1 MNSNMTREK
10 KRPHQCQKP
19 FGWLGRLVV
28 WNMNSRHRKLTDWG
42 LSHVSIQ
49 PRDTILDVGCG
60 GGKTVS
66 RLADIAY
73 EGKVYGLDHSDVSVS
88 MARKLN
94 AVWIDQG
101 RVEIREGTVSELP
114 FPSQMFELVTAV
126 ETHFWWPDLT
136 VGLREVR
143 RVLKPGGTVVIVA
156 EVYKGAATRTAKLVE
171 RYAPRTGI
179 KLLRVEEHRDLL
191 GNAGYTE
198 VRIIE
203 DANPGWLCG
212 MGKRALA

>member
-1 MNSNMTREK
+1 MKRNMTREN
-10 KRPHQCQKP
+10 KRPNQCQKP
-19 FGWLGRLVV
+19 SGWLGRLVV

-66 RLADIAY
+66 KLADIAY
-73 EGKVYGLDHSDVSVS
+73 EGKVYGLDYSDVSVA

-94 AVWIDQG
+94 AGWIDKG

-114 FPSQMFELVTAV
+114 FTSRMFDFVTAV

-136 VGLREVR
+136 VGLREVH

-179 KLLRVEEHRDLL
+179 KLLSVEQHRDLL
-191 GNAGYTE
+191 GNAGYSE

-203 DANPGWLCG
+203 DANQGWLCG
-212 MGKRALA
+212 MGKKALA